1 MIIDLVKSKSA
12 DIMKNA
18 SADYQTLRSADKKEK
33 AETMKAGEIMGF
45 PMFDNFYSEDYRNR
59 CDEILGGYRSQIR
72 GLLEE
77 VRAEI
82 KTKSAEPP
90 TNEQTNLLTVL
101 AIGKPTQEE
110 LQNALDKNLN
120 NFATYSAIHRIATDN
135 GIHLDE
141 SKNPL
146 ADLQSLQMELANNE
160 SNLYTSNADT
170 RLSASYQ
177 TFAELM
183 GNVFS

>member
-1 MIIDLVKSKSA
+1 MNIELIKNKSA

-18 SADYQTLRSADKKEK
+18 SDEYQALRTADKKAK
-33 AETMKAGEIMGF
+33 AETINAGETLGF
-45 PMFDNFYSEDYRNR
+45 PTYDHFYNPDYKNK
-59 CDEILGGYRSQIR
+59 CDEVLAGHREKIR
-72 GLLEE
+72 MLLDE

-135 GIHLDE
+135 GIHLNE
-141 SKNPL
+141 NKNPL
-146 ADLQSLQMELANNE
+146 SDLQNLQMELANNE
-160 SNLYTSNADT
+160 NGLYTSNADT

-177 TFAELM
+177 SFAELM
-183 GNVFS
+183 ENVFN